1 MTFKNRI
8 KLLTLTA
15 AFCGFTSPAFA
26 QLDGAGE
33 ILRASEGDATLI
45 LQEYLRPLGQ
55 GVGAGLNSG
64 WFNTAKTHKFLGF
77 SVGFRLNAYMVPEE
91 YQSFDLNNLG
101 ITSLNYTGKGT
112 NAEVISPTFSGES
125 GEPTPLMWLNAPAP
139 NQNVRLT
146 EFNLPEGIG
155 VPYAG
160 FPTVQASVGLLFD
173 TDVMIRF
180 VPTTEIPDFGEF
192 GMTGFG
198 IKHNIK
204 QWIPIVKMIPI
215 DISAY
220 YGTNTVTLNAGFDV
234 PPPTMTSN
242 NEPIRQDAT
251 LDFSGQGV
259 EFSATTTSY
268 GIIVG
273 KSIPLISVYASLGQ
287 ESALTEVGVTGRY
300 PQVVPRIPTAGA
312 TERWQVTA
320 TSNNPV
326 DLEYDN
332 GTTMRATVGASVKL
346 LFLRVNAD
354 YSMGDYPV
362 ASLGLAFT
370 LR

>member
-1 MTFKNRI
+1 MVIKNKF
-8 KLLTLTA
+8 KLLLTA
-15 AFCGFTSPAFA
+15 IAFFGFSAPAFA

-33 ILRASEGDATLI
+33 ILRASEGDASLI

-77 SVGFRLNAYMVPEE
+77 SLGFRLNAYMVPEE
-91 YQSFDLNNLG
+91 YQSFNLNSLSL
-101 ITSLNYTGKGT
+101 TSLNYTGKGT
-112 NAEVISPTFSGES
+112 ASEVISPTFSGKR

-139 NQNVRLT
+139 NQNVRLS

-160 FPTVQASVGLLFD
+160 FPTAQASVGLLFD

-180 VPTTEIPDFGEF
+180 IPTTDIPDFGELS
-192 GMTGFG
+192 MTGYG

-204 QWIPIVKMIPI
+204 QWIPIVKLIPI
-215 DISAY
+215 DILAY

-242 NEPIRQDAT
+242 NEPIRQDPS
-251 LDFSGQGV
+251 LDFTGQGV

-287 ESALTEVGVTGRY
+287 ESAITEVAVTGRY
-300 PQVVPRIPTAGA
+300 PQVIPRVPTAGA
-312 TERWQVTA
+312 TQRWQVAA
-320 TSNNPV
+320 TSNDPV
-326 DLEYDN
+326 NLEYDN

-354 YSMGDYPV
+354 YSMGEYPV